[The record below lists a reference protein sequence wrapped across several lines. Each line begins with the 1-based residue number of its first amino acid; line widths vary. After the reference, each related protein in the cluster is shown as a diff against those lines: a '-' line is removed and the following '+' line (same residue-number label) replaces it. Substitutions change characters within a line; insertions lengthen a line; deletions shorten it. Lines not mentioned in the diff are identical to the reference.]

1 LDNDEGMR
9 YGKTPTGTP
18 KVSSYAKMS
27 DSSKQIF
34 KFLNPENLFNDEW
47 SSRSPTSRVM
57 WRINENNKNKRGV
70 SYFDS
75 FNPTKKHPDGNNSDM
90 TVSSEGT
97 PTLG

>member
-34 KFLNPENLFNDEW
+34 KFLNPENLFNDE
-47 SSRSPTSRVM
+47 
-57 WRINENNKNKRGV
+57 
-70 SYFDS
+70 
-75 FNPTKKHPDGNNSDM
+75 
-90 TVSSEGT
+90 
-97 PTLG
+97 